1 VGQMFIGS
9 SKKKNTLNQMLL
21 PLALYREESESEE
34 ELEWRLLRA
43 GDLDRGLAPP
53 LLAGLLLL
61 LLLPPDLLL
70 LLGGDL
76 LLGLGDLLLPPWY
89 PLLGGLLPPRWGDR
103 LLPPLLLLLLLL
115 GGDLLLADLG
125 INTGAAEI
133 SCPSICPPSMCFIA
147 LSASACV
154 LYSM

>member
-1 VGQMFIGS
+1 MFIGS
-9 SKKKNTLNQMLL
+9 PKKKNTRNQMLL
-21 PLALYREESESEE
+21 PLVLYREESESDE

-53 LLAGLLLL
+53 LLAGL
-61 LLLPPDLLL
+61 
-70 LLGGDL
+70 
-76 LLGLGDLLLPPWY
+76 
-89 PLLGGLLPPRWGDR
+89 
-103 LLPPLLLLLLLL
+103 PLLLLLLLL